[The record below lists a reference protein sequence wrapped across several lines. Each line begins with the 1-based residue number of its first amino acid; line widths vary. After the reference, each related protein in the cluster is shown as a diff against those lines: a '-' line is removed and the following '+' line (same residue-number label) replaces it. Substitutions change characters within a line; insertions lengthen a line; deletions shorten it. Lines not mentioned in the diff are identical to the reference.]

1 MGVWFGCFT
10 EVIAGRFKSGEV
22 VLRDCF
28 GGDIVCGRVSWGLVS
43 VSDGGFSWS
52 GSFVSRRSV
61 VERDFVLGV
70 GVEEVNALWFAILV
84 VEFVSGG
91 LGFGVGFLF

>member
-1 MGVWFGCFT
+1 
-10 EVIAGRFKSGEV
+10 
-22 VLRDCF
+22 
-28 GGDIVCGRVSWGLVS
+28 
-43 VSDGGFSWS
+43 
-52 GSFVSRRSV
+52 
-61 VERDFVLGV
+61 VEWDFVLGV